1 MDTGRKIV
9 KRAVAVLFVLSVL
22 VVSTALA
29 QVPATTPEPSTDQ
42 MLAPTQEILGGAQ
55 PAAAAPAEAAPAGI
69 APLSTVATNCP
80 GAAPTRLLGQRQ
92 ARVAQAFSSLRA
104 GIGSDIVYRTMPSK
118 AVFDIIG
125 GPVCA
130 GPHYWWQ
137 VRYQGVTGWATEG
150 TGEFGFNDYW
160 MEPVTG
166 GPVPTVT
173 FVVPTVVGPTP
184 FPTLIPGTPVPNPG
198 GVVVTG
204 PVNTACPGSV
214 PPRLI
219 GKARA
224 VVAQAF
230 STLRAGV
237 HSDTVYAIMPGGAA
251 MDVLSGPYCSN
262 FGPYNWY
269 QVRYNG
275 VTGWVT
281 EGTASGGF
289 NDYWLAPG

>member
-1 MDTGRKIV
+1 V
-9 KRAVAVLFVLSVL
+9 KRAVIVLVGLFVL

-29 QVPATTPEPSTDQ
+29 QVPATTPDPGAQQ
-42 MLAPTQEILGGAQ
+42 MAAPTQEILGATQAPGI
-55 PAAAAPAEAAPAGI
+55 APAVT

-92 ARVAQAFSSLRA
+92 GRVAQAFSSLRA

-137 VRYQGVTGWATEG
+137 VTYQGVTGWATEG
-150 TGEFGFNDYW
+150 TAEFGFNDYW

-166 GPVPTVT
+166 GTVPT
-173 FVVPTVVGPTP
+173 PTP
-184 FPTLIPGTPVPNPG
+184 IAPTLIPATLIPGTPVPNPG

-219 GKARA
+219 GKAKA
-224 VVAQAF
+224 KVAQAF

-237 HSDTVYAIMPGGAA
+237 HSNTVYAIMPGGAT

-262 FGPYNWY
+262 LGPYNWY